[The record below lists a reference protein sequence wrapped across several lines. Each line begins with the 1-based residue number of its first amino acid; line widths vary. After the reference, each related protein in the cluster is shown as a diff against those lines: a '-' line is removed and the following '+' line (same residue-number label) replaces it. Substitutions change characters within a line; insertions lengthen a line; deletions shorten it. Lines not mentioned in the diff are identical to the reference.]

1 MRSRSNIGQYLTAG
15 VLLLLGFS
23 GPADA
28 CWVSWPSVVV
38 PPSFHVLVQHGSTPM
53 PGIKVE
59 IFDTADLEKS
69 KDETPWKPIL
79 ILSTGSD
86 GAVDIQNLK
95 PGTYLVETK
104 GPGSGSA
111 VYAEVSAKGGKRRK
125 NQIALEWPASWKGL
139 LKTRTLGGEL
149 ASNNPWVPFQT
160 IQVELWTAGAETP
173 LAVETAGAE
182 GQFHFNETK
191 PEIYIL
197 RVRGH
202 QDGVGD
208 TWQVDGEIP
217 VELSSSSAALPQV
230 PSLSLAM
237 TSCGLSYSS
246 CPIPNSVATAS
257 RRLRVGDP
265 QGAVIAKAKYELLD
279 QSGAVLAN
287 GLTNSDGMAEFPSDS
302 MGKLTLVIASPGFTV
317 LKQPLELL
325 TPDRRARDLIVS
337 MAVHG
342 NENECSAVKSEKHA
356 KAQ

>member
-1 MRSRSNIGQYLTAG
+1 MRSRRNIGLAYLAV
-15 VLLLLGFS
+15 VLLLVVGFS
-23 GPADA
+23 RLADA

-38 PPSFHVLVQHGSTPM
+38 PPSFRVLVQHSSTPM

-59 IFDTADLEKS
+59 IFDTVDLEKS
-69 KDETPWKPIL
+69 KGETPWKPIL
-79 ILSTGSD
+79 ILSTGPD
-86 GAVDIQNLK
+86 GAVEIQNLK

-111 VYAEVSAKGGKRRK
+111 VYAEVSTKGGKHK

-139 LKTRTLGGEL
+139 LKTRTLDGEL
-149 ASNNPWVPFQT
+149 ASNNPWIPFQT

-173 LAVETAGAE
+173 LAVENTGAE
-182 GQFHFNETK
+182 GRFHFNETK

-197 RVRGH
+197 RVHGH
-202 QDGVGD
+202 QNGVGD

-217 VELSSSSAALPQV
+217 VELSSSAAALPEV

-246 CPIPNSVATAS
+246 CPIPKGVVTAS

-279 QSGAVLAN
+279 QSGTVVAN
-287 GLTNSDGMAEFPSDS
+287 GLTNSDGIAEVPFDT

-342 NENECSAVKSEKHA
+342 NENECSAVKLEKHA
-356 KAQ
+356 KTQ